1 MAPSEAA
8 PRKVGRYEL
17 LGRIAAGGMATVYL
31 GRALGVRGFR
41 RLVAI
46 KKLHPGLEQSPDIVT
61 LFFEEARVAARIR
74 HPNVVPVL
82 DVDETDGLYIVMEYV
97 EGDQLLGL
105 LRAAVD
111 SGTTVPAPIAL
122 RIAVDFLAGLH
133 AAHELV
139 GDDGEP
145 LRIVHRDVSPH
156 NVLVGVDG
164 ISKLTDFGIARA
176 DSRDTITR
184 DGELKGKIAYMAPE
198 QAAGKR
204 VDRRCDVFAS
214 GIVVW
219 EMFAGRRLFLAET
232 SVATLS
238 QVMTAPVEPLASLGV
253 DEAISRAVDRAL
265 ERDVNARWATA
276 AEFSEALEA
285 AAAVV
290 GGLASARQVAEH
302 VRRVSGDKIA
312 SESARLKF
320 DPSDLS
326 GPAVDPDSLVANTV
340 SDAQPMRSAPS
351 LRSRM
356 HLPLLG
362 AMGALAAVLAIAAVH
377 YAFTHGE
384 SAASSVTAPS
394 VAATTASSVSSV
406 AWPPPLP
413 PATAASTGS
422 GSSSPLPSAST
433 APAVSAAP
441 PPSASVAPRFH
452 PRPRPKESE
461 SIAPNPY
468 HR

>member
-1 MAPSEAA
+1 M
-8 PRKVGRYEL
+8 
-17 LGRIAAGGMATVYL
+17 
-31 GRALGVRGFR
+31 
-41 RLVAI
+41 AI

-105 LRAAVD
+105 LRAAAD
-111 SGTTVPAPIAL
+111 GETTVPAPIAL

-232 SVATLS
+232 SVGTLS
-238 QVMTAPVEPLASLGV
+238 QVMTAPVESLASLGV

-265 ERDVNARWATA
+265 ERDVSARWATA

-285 AAAVV
+285 AAVVV

-340 SDAQPMRSAPS
+340 SDAQPMRPLPS
-351 LRSRM
+351 LRSRV
-356 HLPLLG
+356 HLPLLAAIG
-362 AMGALAAVLAIAAVH
+362 AFAAVLTLAAVR
-377 YAFTHGE
+377 YAWTRGG
-384 SAASSVTAPS
+384 STANGVTAAN
-394 VAATTASSVSSV
+394 VADTA
-406 AWPPPLP
+406 PPGAPLPLALPLPLP
-413 PATAASTGS
+413 PATAASA
-422 GSSSPLPSAST
+422 SSSPTASFAVVPSAS
-433 APAVSAAP
+433 AAP
-441 PPSASVAPRFH
+441 STSAPRLR
-452 PRPRPKESE
+452 PRPRPKDSE

-468 HR
+468 HH